1 MAGCLYMY
9 VCIFINLYVYV
20 YSLVLSMLSGAN
32 QSLELFHFADPK
44 LYQLNNNS
52 SLSHLASPQPLAT
65 VIIFSMD
72 LTTHRI

>member
-65 VIIFSMD
+65 VIIFSLYGFD
-72 LTTHRI
+72 YS